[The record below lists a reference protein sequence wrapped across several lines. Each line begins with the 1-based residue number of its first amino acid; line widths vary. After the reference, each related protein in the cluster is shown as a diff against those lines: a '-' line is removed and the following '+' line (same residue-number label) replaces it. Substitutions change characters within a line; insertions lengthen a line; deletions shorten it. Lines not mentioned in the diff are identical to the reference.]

1 MGTVTLR
8 RVGVVSSFVAVSLV
22 AIGAQADSEVM
33 AKTAKRTCDVLTASE
48 IEQVV
53 GQPVGQPKKSK
64 LRSNICQWQVGSDT
78 SDHVSVLLQR
88 GGEAKGAYD
97 AAKDPGLYQLSEIAG
112 LGQDAFFAPS
122 IKTVWVLKG
131 PKVAFY
137 VQGLYPD
144 VTQSQLEELARTAL
158 LRA

>member
-8 RVGVVSSFVAVSLV
+8 RFGLVSSFVAVSLV
-22 AIGAQADSEVM
+22 AIGTQADSEVM
-33 AKTAKRTCDVLTASE
+33 AKKAKRTCDVLTASE

-64 LRSNICQWQVGSDT
+64 LRSNICQWQVGSDA
-78 SDHVSVLLQR
+78 SDHVSVLLER
-88 GGEAKGAYD
+88 GAEAKGAYE
-97 AAKDPGLYQLSEIAG
+97 AANDPGLYQLSEIAG
-112 LGQDAFFAPS
+112 LGQDAFFASS

-144 VTQSQLEELARTAL
+144 ATQSQLEELARTAL
-158 LRA
+158 PRA